1 MFAIV
6 NIKGKQYRVSENEK
20 IFITKLKEE
29 AGAKVKFDNSV
40 LMYSLDDKSFQVGA
54 PTLSM
59 NVEATVVGHIKD
71 DKVIVFKKKRRKG
84 YKRTRGHRQQ
94 YTEIEINKI
103 A

>member
-6 NIKGKQYRVSENEK
+6 NIKGKQYRVSENDK
-20 IFITKLKEE
+20 IFIPKLKED
-29 AGAKVKFDNSV
+29 AGSKVSFTDV
-40 LMYSLDDKSFQVGA
+40 LMFSKDDKSFKIGS
-54 PTLSM
+54 PNLSM
-59 NVEATVVGHIKD
+59 KVEATVLGHVKD

-84 YKRTRGHRQQ
+84 YKRTKGHRQQ